1 MRFSSGIKSKSADHF
16 KVFRR
21 YVNKDLSN
29 KFSQR
34 RGNKSFLSIKF
45 GELENFR
52 DRNLKWNIEE
62 NSGIKYIK
70 LKKDIGRRKTKEI
83 KLTAKTNKRGNL
95 ISIKSIEIIKEK
107 TIFEIKENVV

>member
-1 MRFSSGIKSKSADHF
+1 MWIRIWVINFLKG
-16 KVFRR
+16 
-21 YVNKDLSN
+21 
-29 KFSQR
+29 
-34 RGNKSFLSIKF
+34 GNKSFLSIKF

-52 DRNLKWNIEE
+52 DKNLKWNIEE

-83 KLTAKTNKRGNL
+83 KLTAKSNERGNL

-107 TIFEIKENVV
+107 NDTWNKGKCGIISSKTIWNWLKQLN